1 MIAFIKRPRSQSQF
15 YHCDM
20 TVQVMKVLAD
30 ENLKEEMRF
39 GYVDI
44 HQDEFLKETFDV
56 KTVPAL
62 MFIKDARVYEAP
74 MF

>member
-1 MIAFIKRPRSQSQF
+1 
-15 YHCDM
+15 M

-30 ENLKEEMRF
+30 DNLKEEMRF
-39 GYVDI
+39 GYVDS

-56 KTVPAL
+56 KSLPVVI
-62 MFIKDARVYEAP
+62 FIKDGRVYQAP